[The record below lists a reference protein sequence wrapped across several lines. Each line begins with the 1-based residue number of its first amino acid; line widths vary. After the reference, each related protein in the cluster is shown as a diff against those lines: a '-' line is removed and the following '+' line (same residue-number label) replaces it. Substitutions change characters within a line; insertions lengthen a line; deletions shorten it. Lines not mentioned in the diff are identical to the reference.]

1 MKKIL
6 SILMIAIL
14 GCVLFAGCGSSE
26 NLSEMEKTR
35 KQVRKLESKVKET
48 YNDAEGMLESDS
60 NESDKYSFNV
70 HINLKRGNKTDKN
83 LSDEY
88 NKICKKIFNNIQAD
102 AAGIEKI
109 HKLNF
114 IAIVDDKSIE
124 DSSVTAYKRVEE
136 DGTFHL
142 ITLSDAGDFKVKTK
156 AEKEEEKKVEEE
168 KENKAKEE
176 AEKEVKEKA
185 IKEENKATLIT
196 TAQEVVKKNLK
207 APSTAKFPWS
217 FDEYKIKETNSENK
231 DMAIYYVSG
240 YVEAKNSFGAKL
252 RNNFVVK
259 MECAKDFSKYKV
271 LDINITEQ

>member
-6 SILMIAIL
+6 SVLMIAIL
-14 GCVLFAGCGSSE
+14 GCVLLIGCDSSE
-26 NLSEMEKTR
+26 NLSEMG

-60 NESDKYSFNV
+60 DESDKYSFNV

-102 AAGIEKI
+102 AVGIEKI
-109 HKLNF
+109 YELNF

-124 DSSVTAYKRVEE
+124 DSSVTVYKRVDE
-136 DGTFHL
+136 DGKFHL

-156 AEKEEEKKVEEE
+156 KENAKQDVEKKVKEE
-168 KENKAKEE
+168 ENKAKEE
-176 AEKEVKEKA
+176 AEKETNEKA

-207 APSTAKFPWS
+207 TPSTAKFPWS
-217 FDEYKIKETNSENK
+217 FGEYKIQESKSENE
-231 DMAIYYVSG
+231 DMIIYTVTG
-240 YVEAKNSFGAKL
+240 YVDAENSFSAKI
-252 RNNFVVK
+252 RNNFIVK
-259 MECAKDFSKYKV
+259 MECKKDLSEYRV
-271 LDINITEQ
+271 LDTKITE

>member
-1 MKKIL
+1 
-6 SILMIAIL
+6 
-14 GCVLFAGCGSSE
+14 
-26 NLSEMEKTR
+26 
-35 KQVRKLESKVKET
+35 
-48 YNDAEGMLESDS
+48 MLESDS
-60 NESDKYSFNV
+60 DESDKYSFNV

-88 NKICKKIFNNIQAD
+88 NKIFNNIQAD

-124 DSSVTAYKRVEE
+124 DSNVTAYKRVEE

-142 ITLSDAGDFKVKTK
+142 ITLSDAGDLKVKTK
-156 AEKEEEKKVEEE
+156 AEKEEEKKAKQVMDNANEQL

-176 AEKEVKEKA
+176 VEKEAKEKA

-217 FDEYKIKETNSENK
+217 FDGYKIKETNSENK
-231 DMAIYYVSG
+231 DMVIYYVSG
-240 YVEAKNSFGAKL
+240 YVDGENSFGAKL
-252 RNNFVVK
+252 RNNFIIK
-259 MECAKDFSKYKV
+259 MECTKDLSKYKV
-271 LDINITEQ
+271 LDVQITE